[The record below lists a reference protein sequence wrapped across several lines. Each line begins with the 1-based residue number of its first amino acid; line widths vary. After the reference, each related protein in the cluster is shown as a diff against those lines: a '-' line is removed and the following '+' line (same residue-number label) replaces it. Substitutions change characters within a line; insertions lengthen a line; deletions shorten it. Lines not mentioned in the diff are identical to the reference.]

1 MGTIEPDTEIRRAV
15 QETYAAAACCAP
27 PGSALAEGLYDEAE
41 RDALPEDAVTAAL
54 GCANPAALASLEPGE
69 RVLDLGSGGGV
80 DVLLSARRVGPS
92 GFAFG
97 LDMTPEMLALA
108 ERNRVEAGATNVQ
121 FLRGHI
127 EDIPLP
133 ADAVD
138 VVLSNCVVNLSP
150 DKRRVFAEALRV
162 LRPGGRLAIADIATR
177 GALPATIGASL
188 AAWAG
193 CIAGAL
199 DVTEIETL
207 LGDVGFEDPA
217 VEVVRTYGR
226 ADLDMVASSAL
237 AGLDLTALPET
248 ELTDIEGRLVSV
260 FIRGRKPAG

>member
-1 MGTIEPDTEIRRAV
+1 MGTADTDIHSTVRD
-15 QETYAAAACCAP
+15 TYARAACCAP
-27 PGSALAEGLYDEAE
+27 EESALAEGLYDAGE
-41 RDALPEDAVTAAL
+41 RASLPDDAVAAAL
-54 GCANPAALASLEPGE
+54 GCANPAALAALQPGE
-69 RVLDLGSGGGV
+69 RVLDLGSGGGI
-80 DVLLSARRVGPS
+80 DVLLSARRVGPA

-108 ERNRVEAGATNVQ
+108 ERNRAEAGLTNVQ
-121 FLRGHI
+121 FLRGRI

-150 DKRRVFAEALRV
+150 DKRAVFSEALRV

-177 GALPATIGASL
+177 GALPPTIGASL

-199 DVTEIETL
+199 DVSEIETML
-207 LGDVGFEDPA
+207 ADVGFAEPA
-217 VEVVRTYGR
+217 VEVVRAYGR
-226 ADLDMVASSAL
+226 EDLDIVASSAL
-237 AGLDLTALPET
+237 AGLDLSTLREA
-248 ELTDIEGRLVSV
+248 ELDDVEGRLVSV
-260 FIRGRKPAG
+260 FIRGRKPGA